1 MAITYAW
8 RLDAN
13 KYAYIINPDTGEYG
27 FASKTPVTGNR
38 LEIIANTAKELFE
51 CEPYYQN
58 GKLVECT
65 KEDKE
70 EKRSLYI
77 EAFNAM
83 QTKVLKELG
92 SFDMLSPDVYFDVD
106 STNCSDLRGVGI
118 KGFNFLGTADSWDFK
133 NPHWNSQG
141 DIKKSGTFLVYGVYM
156 NDQVDNNGNV
166 DTNATPESFF
176 VVKNGVNG
184 TDANGNLGTAEL
196 EDRIKAEEDRSID
209 ADNEMSRDISELK
222 KKVNALSSI
231 SGGDL
236 SQLINTVT
244 SLSTQVITLQN
255 ELNDLKN
262 KVAAHQQWIDS
273 NEEGGSGDDVNNPT
287 EGVGFD
293 GSEANN
299 NETYYLIVADSNNKL
314 FKTSVKKPE
323 DITVTYQNGK
333 LYAAKGFY
341 QID

>member
-13 KYAYIINPDTGEYG
+13 KYAYIIDPDTGEYG

-106 STNCSDLRGVGI
+106 STSCSDLRGVGI

-222 KKVNALSSI
+222 QKVNALSSI

-236 SQLINTVT
+236 SQLFNTVT
-244 SLSTQVITLQN
+244 SLSTQVTALQN
-255 ELNDLKN
+255 ENTQLKN
-262 KVAAHQQWIDS
+262 RLTVVEQWIAS
-273 NEEGGSGDDVNNPT
+273 NEEGGNGNDVNNPT
-287 EGVGFD
+287 EGVGF
-293 GSEANN
+293 GGLEANDIG
-299 NETYYLIVADSNNKL
+299 TYYMVVCDEGNNL
-314 FKTSVKKPE
+314 YKTSKINSIVKYN
-323 DITVTYQNGK
+323 DGK
-333 LYAAKGFY
+333 LVSDNGFY
-341 QID
+341 ES